1 MQRGRWKVGTDNVTR
16 EKIERNIEAKRRT
29 RMSGIGERNPTEE
42 RKEDLEWEKEKRW
55 SRS

>member
-1 MQRGRWKVGTDNVTR
+1 MESGNVTR